1 MAQSDLNLIDFWLIV
16 RKRKAIILFTMGL
29 VSLFTA
35 IMPYLVGPDPT
46 FKTSARV
53 RYERSTTATGL
64 LQETVSVS
72 EGSDI
77 ATQAEVIRSFSVMK
91 RVAKQL
97 GLIAQNLDEP
107 TMEKAI
113 DEKSVQQSPEFLTII
128 YGLQGKIE
136 AAQEGTTNIIKI
148 TATADDPKKA
158 ERYATLTAEAYREEN
173 IYNRNRQVIEAR
185 RFVEGQLQAL
195 EISLREAEQA
205 LTSFKEQEGQV
216 FVTEEAREALIQYQQ
231 LEAQQEKLLRVKKE
245 VLNQLESLKKVGA
258 IGTTSNR
265 VYSDEVEA
273 LISTL
278 NRRMVDLTQ
287 ERNNLLINYTPE
299 HALVKELDR
308 KVKNVKEEMIRE
320 LEGKL
325 GTFSERERA
334 IQESIVRYK
343 DRYLSLPQAAIRLS
357 RLEREVLVNSNLYAA
372 LKSKHQ
378 EFMIKGA
385 ERIEEVSII
394 EPAVEPTRPINAPNL
409 PVNAF
414 VGLLMGALV
423 GLVAAFLKESLDT
436 SIGTIEEVEAYL
448 KVPVL
453 GVIPRVDRKEIERD
467 IQQEFKEKLSPAT
480 MDLYCHLVSLFDPQS
495 PLAEGYRSLR
505 TVIEF
510 SGLAQGRKVIA
521 FVSAGAQEGKST
533 SAVNLAISLA
543 QDGKRV
549 LLVDADLRKPILHE
563 RLGLEQAP
571 GLSEVLLGAVPYT
584 EAIRTVTD
592 LILGELGVD
601 TVINAPGLDNLNIL
615 TSGRKPENPAEFMN
629 SSRLKELIETVKAE
643 YDVTIFDCPPI
654 LPVTDGVTL
663 GSKVDGV
670 VIVYQV
676 GKVGRNALKRAKALL
691 ENANATVLGIVLSNV
706 SAELTPD
713 YAPYGARYK

>member
-16 RKRKAIILFTMGL
+16 RKRRAMVLFATVL

-35 IMPYLVGPDPT
+35 IMPYLIGPESMY
-46 FKTSARV
+46 KTSSRV

-77 ATQAEVIRSFSVMK
+77 ATQAEVIRSFPVMK
-91 RVAKQL
+91 RVAIQL
-97 GLIAQNLDEP
+97 GLIAKDIEAPVLD
-107 TMEKAI
+107 KGL
-113 DEKSVQQSPEFLTII
+113 DEKSVKPTPEFLNII
-128 YGLQGKIE
+128 YGLQSKIE
-136 AAQEGTTNIIKI
+136 ATQEGSTNIIKV
-148 TATADDPKKA
+148 TAIAEDPKKA

-205 LTSFKEQEGQV
+205 LTTFKEQEGQV
-216 FVTEEAREALIQYQQ
+216 FVTEEAREALMQYQQ

-245 VLNQLESLKKVGA
+245 VANQLESLKRAGEV
-258 IGTTSNR
+258 GTTSNR

-278 NRRMVDLTQ
+278 NKRMVDLTQ
-287 ERNNLLINYTPE
+287 ERNNLLINYTPQ

-308 KVKNVKEEMIRE
+308 KVRNVKEEMIRE

-343 DRYLSLPQAAIRLS
+343 DRYLSLPQAAIQLS
-357 RLEREVLVNSNLYAA
+357 RLERDVMVNSNLYAS

-394 EPAVEPTRPINAPNL
+394 EPAVEPVRPINAPNL
-409 PVNAF
+409 PLNMFLGV
-414 VGLLMGALV
+414 LMGGLV

-467 IQQEFKEKLSPAT
+467 IQQGFKEKLASET
-480 MDLYCHLVSLFDPQS
+480 MDLYCNLVSLFDSQS

-510 SGLAQGRKVIA
+510 SGLAQGQRVLA

-533 SAVNLAISLA
+533 SAVNLAIALA

-549 LLVDADLRKPILHE
+549 LLIDADLRKPVLHE
-563 RLGLEQAP
+563 RLGLEQVP
-571 GLSEVLLGAVPYT
+571 GLSEVLLGTVPYA

-592 LILGELGVD
+592 LILGKLGVD
-601 TVINAPGLDNLNIL
+601 TVINAPGLDNLNVL
-615 TSGRKPENPAEFMN
+615 TSGRKPENPAEFM
-629 SSRLKELIETVKAE
+629 SSPRLKELIDAVRTE
-643 YDVTIFDCPPI
+643 YDVTIFDCPPV

-670 VIVYQV
+670 VMVYQV
-676 GKVGRNALKRAKALL
+676 GKVGRNALKRAKSLL
-691 ENANATVLGIVLSNV
+691 ENAHANVLGVVLSNV

-713 YAPYGARYK
+713 YRPYGTRYK

>member
-1 MAQSDLNLIDFWLIV
+1 MAQYDLNLVDFWLIV
-16 RKRKAIILFTMGL
+16 KKRKAIILFTTVL
-29 VSLFTA
+29 VSVFTTV
-35 IMPYLVGPDPT
+35 MPYLVGPEPT
-46 FKTSARV
+46 FKASSRV

-77 ATQAEVIRSFSVMK
+77 ATQAEVIRSFPVME

-97 GLIAQNLDEP
+97 GLIAQNLEEQDID
-107 TMEKAI
+107 KAL
-113 DEKSVQQSPEFLTII
+113 DVKSVRQSPEFLSVI
-128 YGLQGKIE
+128 YGLQSTIE
-136 AAQEGTTNIIKI
+136 ATQEGTTNIIKI
-148 TATADDPKKA
+148 AATADDSKKA
-158 ERYATLTAEAYREEN
+158 ERYATLTAEAYRDEN

-195 EISLREAEQA
+195 EVSLRESEQA

-216 FVTEEAREALIQYQQ
+216 FVTEEAREALVQYQQ

-245 VLNQLESLKKVGA
+245 VANQLESLKKGGE

-278 NRRMVDLTQ
+278 NKRMVDLTQ

-308 KVKNVKEEMIRE
+308 KIKNVKEEMIRE

-334 IQESIVRYK
+334 IQESIGRYK

-357 RLEREVLVNSNLYAA
+357 RLERDVLVNSNLYAA
-372 LKSKHQ
+372 LKAKHQ

-409 PVNAF
+409 PLNAF
-414 VGLLMGALV
+414 LGLLMGAMV
-423 GLVAAFLKESLDT
+423 GLVAAFLKESFDT
-436 SIGTIEEVEAYL
+436 SIGTIEEVESYL

-453 GVIPRVDRKEIERD
+453 GVIPRVDRKETERA
-467 IQQEFKEKLSPAT
+467 IQQGFKGKLAPET

-505 TVIEF
+505 TNIQF
-510 SGLAQGRKVIA
+510 TGLAQGQRVLA

-533 SAVNLAISLA
+533 SAVNLAIALA

-549 LLVDADLRKPILHE
+549 LLVDGDLRKPSIHE
-563 RLGLEQAP
+563 RLGLEQTP
-571 GLSEVLLGAVPYT
+571 GLSEVLLGTVPYT

-592 LILGELGVD
+592 LILGKLGVD
-601 TVINAPGLDNLNIL
+601 PVINAPGLDNLNVL
-615 TSGRKPENPAEFMN
+615 PSGRRPENPAEFMN
-629 SSRLKELIETVKAE
+629 SPRLKELIETVRKE

-670 VIVYQV
+670 VMVYQV
-676 GKVGRNALKRAKALL
+676 GRVGRNALKRAKSLL
-691 ENANATVLGIVLSNV
+691 ESAHATLLGIVLSNV

-713 YAPYGARYK
+713 YEMYRYRYK

>member
-1 MAQSDLNLIDFWLIV
+1 M
-16 RKRKAIILFTMGL
+16 
-29 VSLFTA
+29 
-35 IMPYLVGPDPT
+35 
-46 FKTSARV
+46 
-53 RYERSTTATGL
+53 
-64 LQETVSVS
+64 
-72 EGSDI
+72 
-77 ATQAEVIRSFSVMK
+77 
-91 RVAKQL
+91 
-97 GLIAQNLDEP
+97 
-107 TMEKAI
+107 
-113 DEKSVQQSPEFLTII
+113 
-128 YGLQGKIE
+128 
-136 AAQEGTTNIIKI
+136 
-148 TATADDPKKA
+148 
-158 ERYATLTAEAYREEN
+158 TAEAYREEN

-245 VLNQLESLKKVGA
+245 VANQLESLKKVGA

-278 NRRMVDLTQ
+278 NKRMVDLTQ

-325 GTFSERERA
+325 GTFSEREQA

-357 RLEREVLVNSNLYAA
+357 RLERDVMVNSNLYAA

-394 EPAVEPTRPINAPNL
+394 EPAVEPSRPINAPNL

-423 GLVAAFLKESLDT
+423 GLVAAFLKESFDT

-448 KVPVL
+448 NVPVL

-467 IQQEFKEKLSPAT
+467 IQQGFKEKLAPET
-480 MDLYCHLVSLFDPQS
+480 MDLYCNLVSLFDPQS

-510 SGLAQGRKVIA
+510 TGLAQGQRVLA

-533 SAVNLAISLA
+533 SAVNLAIALA

-563 RLGLEQAP
+563 RLGLEQVP
-571 GLSEVLLGAVPYT
+571 GLSEVLLGTVPYT

-592 LILGELGVD
+592 LILGKLEVD
-601 TVINAPGLDNLNIL
+601 PVINSPGLDNLNIL
-615 TSGRKPENPAEFMN
+615 PSGRKPKNPAEFM
-629 SSRLKELIETVKAE
+629 SSPRLKELIETVRKE

-676 GKVGRNALKRAKALL
+676 GKVGRNALKRAKSLL
-691 ENANATVLGIVLSNV
+691 ENAHATVLGIVLSNV

-713 YAPYGARYK
+713 YQPYGSRYK